1 MVTRIVR
8 IAAFSLIGIA
18 CAAPAQGQLIHD
30 IPTDIAR
37 DVKRRQCW
45 PKPFVCVDRE
55 AVRAPFVVMV
65 ANGWQRQTTLSD
77 YHFDPAN
84 GQLTEAGRLKVQW
97 ILTEAP
103 ECHRAVFVH
112 KSLSPQDTAAR
123 LKAVQELGIQIVPPG
138 TMPVVLLT
146 DVAPQGWPA
155 EWVESIGKTGGQQ
168 NGAGTMTT
176 GIPPKLP
183 APEAASNTIAK

>member
-1 MVTRIVR
+1 M
-8 IAAFSLIGIA
+8 AAFSLIGIA
-18 CAAPAQGQLIHD
+18 CAAPAYGQLIYD

-45 PKPFVCVDRE
+45 PKPFVCPDRQ

-77 YHFDPAN
+77 YYHFDPTN

-112 KSLSPQDTAAR
+112 NSLSPQETAAR
-123 LKAVQELGIQIVPPG
+123 LKAVQELAFQIVPPG

-155 EWVESIGKTGGQQ
+155 AWVESVGEKFQKTIPDPRLPKAEAAPNTGG
-168 NGAGTMTT
+168 
-176 GIPPKLP
+176 K
-183 APEAASNTIAK
+183 